1 MAEILFDLMICFKI
15 ETNDEIDTITNIL
28 NINPTDYILKGVSRS
43 VVLEPAEKNVWMYDK
58 KYRNCNSIET
68 LLQNFF
74 EDIPNLFNK
83 IGELRAYGEI
93 SIRLSIISDFAQIGF
108 TLSEKDI
115 KYLNCL
121 NIPVEISIFSWGG
134 CIE

>member
-74 EDIPNLFNK
+74 EDIPNLFSQVKNTLYPVLFLLMWH
-83 IGELRAYGEI
+83 LRICLRKVFQE
-93 SIRLSIISDFAQIGF
+93 RLTAA
-108 TLSEKDI
+108 
-115 KYLNCL
+115 
-121 NIPVEISIFSWGG
+121 
-134 CIE
+134 

>member
-74 EDIPNLFNK
+74 EDISNLFNK
-83 IGELRAYGEI
+83 IGELKAYGEI